1 MSNAL
6 SGAVQHEFRP
16 GFEFDVAALER
27 WLGRVFPAGASP
39 LRVRQ
44 FAGGQSN
51 PTYLLE
57 CPAGRHVLR
66 RKPPGALLPSAHA
79 VEREF
84 RVMHALAADGSVP
97 VPQVVRLC
105 EDASIIGTPF
115 YVMQHVDGRIFWD
128 PSLPDLPRESRRAV
142 FEGMVDTLATLHSLQ
157 PAALGLA
164 DFGRA
169 DGYVARQVTRWSRQY
184 AGDGDVAGRVDAMDR
199 LVEWLPLHLP
209 AEEPSAA
216 IVHGDF
222 RLDNIVFSAGD
233 SRVLAVLDWELSTV
247 GDPLADFAYHLLMY
261 RMDSNAITG
270 LAGRDL
276 DALGLPSERE
286 YVARYCARRG
296 LPGVPGLDY
305 YIVYS
310 LFRLAAIFHGIRAR
324 VARGT
329 AASAQALRYA
339 AEVESLAELAWREAQ
354 RIT

>member
-27 WLGRVFPAGASP
+27 WLGRVLPGSASP

-57 CPAGRHVLR
+57 SPAGRHVLR
-66 RKPPGALLPSAHA
+66 RKPPGVLLPSAHA

-84 RVMHALAADGSVP
+84 RVMHALSVEGSVP
-97 VPQVVRLC
+97 VPQPVQLC
-105 EDASIIGTPF
+105 EDASVIGTPF
-115 YVMQHVDGRIFWD
+115 YVMQHVEGQIFWN
-128 PSLPDLPRESRRAV
+128 PSLPDLPRASRRLV

-169 DGYVARQVTRWSRQY
+169 EGYVARQIARWSRQY

-209 AEEPSAA
+209 DGEPFAA
-216 IVHGDF
+216 IVHGDY
-222 RLDNIVFSAGD
+222 RLDNLVFSPD
-233 SRVLAVLDWELSTV
+233 QSRVHAVLDWELSTV

-261 RMDSNAITG
+261 RMDSNAIAG
-270 LAGRDL
+270 LAGRDPE
-276 DALGLPSERE
+276 ALGLPSERE
-286 YVARYCARRG
+286 YVARYCERRG
-296 LPGVPGLDY
+296 LPGVTDLDY
-305 YIVYS
+305 YVVYS

-339 AEVESLAELAWREAQ
+339 AEVESLAALAWREAQ